1 MTSYYDSV
9 GLLAICDAIESVEGI
24 PLSSLP
30 SPFEISKSARSAPKD
45 TAQIDHSA
53 PPNSNSQT
61 PNADPGS
68 ANDNEAHVPSDLVAP
83 PYPYPPFI
91 SSRER
96 RTSATNTKTRKL
108 SLPLIPYNHVEA
120 SGPES
125 KRSYP
130 MIYAQSLQYQHQD
143 AARKGDDSSAAA
155 AEGVPYSFL
164 SAQLSATTPS
174 KQYAVNKAAD
184 AFAQKKREQ
193 QRSRKLS
200 SSLAELPAMMLDN
213 KMSHMSI
220 NSKPVAVP
228 SPIPI
233 PENGRPPVMI
243 GGFKVEECHIC
254 GRNFK
259 GPKASTHKQQHI
271 RRLHP
276 EDYTPKR
283 GGKKRVVI
291 DPPTI
296 PMSQSSPY

>member
-30 SPFEISKSARSAPKD
+30 SPFEIPKSARSASSKD
-45 TAQIDHSA
+45 TATQIDDHSG

-83 PYPYPPFI
+83 SYPYPPSI

-96 RTSATNTKTRKL
+96 RTSATNTKARKL
-108 SLPLIPYNHVEA
+108 SLPLIPYNHTEGP
-120 SGPES
+120 GPES

-143 AARKGDDSSAAA
+143 DSST
-155 AEGVPYSFL
+155 EGAPYSFL

-220 NSKPVAVP
+220 TSKPVAAP

-233 PENGRPPVMI
+233 PENGRSPVMI

-291 DPPTI
+291 DPPAV